1 MKRLIASALLLGA
14 VIALCFFGT
23 GYVTDKYEKITEEI
37 NLGERYANEGDFER
51 AKAHLLKAE
60 KIYVESEQYMAAF
73 VNHSLL
79 DDIGQSIAAVAPLA
93 DKDSENEMLS
103 ALYEAKTA
111 LDHLRNDHIF
121 LLGNLF

>member
-23 GYVTDKYEKITEEI
+23 SFVTDKYEKITEEI